1 MAVTIHH
8 EISDAT
14 FKTVN

>member
-1 MAVTIHH
+1 MAFTIHH